1 MMLDLNLAADFAEG
15 AARTAGA
22 MLRRDFRLP
31 RQVTDKGINDLVTE
45 SDINSERLIVRM
57 LHHAFPD
64 HGISAE
70 ELGDYQHSGDY
81 TWWID
86 PLDATHNFV
95 HNIPRFSVSIACVD
109 QDNVPVVG
117 IVYDP
122 VRDECFR
129 ATRGGE
135 ATCNGEAIH
144 VSKALQLRDSLVASG
159 FRADLYAGQN
169 NIREW
174 AAFVSRAQ
182 GASRMGSSALD
193 MCYVA
198 AGRFDL
204 YWEYAIPPLL
214 DRVAGQLIVECA
226 GGRVTTCDG
235 EPFNFMQASC
245 VMASNATIHDEALAV
260 MRETVGS
267 IGSVGTID

>member
-1 MMLDLNLAADFAEG
+1 MTLDLSLAADFAEG

-22 MLRRDFRLP
+22 MLRRDFLLP
-31 RQVTDKGINDLVTE
+31 RQVRDKGVNDLVTQ
-45 SDINSERLIVRM
+45 SDLNSERLIARM

-70 ELGDYQHSGDY
+70 EFGDHERGTDF

-95 HNIPRFSVSIACVD
+95 HGIPRFSVSIACVD
-109 QDNVPVVG
+109 SEGLPLLG

-122 VRDECFR
+122 MRDECFR
-129 ATRGGE
+129 AVRGE
-135 ATCNGEAIH
+135 QATCNGAAIH
-144 VSKALQLRDSLVASG
+144 VSSAVRLRDSLIASG
-159 FRADLYAGQN
+159 FRADLSTEPN
-169 NIREW
+169 NMREW
-174 AAFVSRAQ
+174 AAFVSRTQ
-182 GASRMGSSALD
+182 GASRMGSAALD

-204 YWEYAIPPLL
+204 YWEYATPPLL

-226 GGRVTTCDG
+226 GGRVTTCEG
-235 EPFNFMQASC
+235 APFYFLRASC

-260 MRETVGS
+260 IREVSG
-267 IGSVGTID
+267 GQ